1 MVTKNKKLKVLARN
15 LRKDMTLSE
24 TLLWQYLRKGQMLG
38 YRFRRQEVIGNYIV
52 DFFCRKLRLAIEIDG
67 SSHDEKYE
75 LDMKRQREIE
85 SYGITVLRFSDKEV
99 KENIESVLRG
109 IEVWIRSSTLP
120 AN

>member
-1 MVTKNKKLKVLARN
+1 
-15 LRKDMTLSE
+15 
-24 TLLWQYLRKGQMLG
+24 MLG
-38 YRFRRQEVIGNYIV
+38 YRFRRQEIIGNYIV
-52 DFFCRKLRLAIEIDG
+52 DFFCRKLKLVIEIDG

-109 IEVWIRSSTLP
+109 IEVWIKSSTLP

>member
-1 MVTKNKKLKVLARN
+1 
-15 LRKDMTLSE
+15 
-24 TLLWQYLRKGQMLG
+24 MLE
-38 YRFRRQEVIGNYIV
+38 YRFRRQEIIGNYIT
-52 DFFCRKLRLAIEIDG
+52 DFFCRKLKLAIEIDG

-99 KENIESVLRG
+99 KENIEGVLRG
-109 IEVWIRSSTLP
+109 IEGWIRTSTLL

>member
-1 MVTKNKKLKVLARN
+1 
-15 LRKDMTLSE
+15 
-24 TLLWQYLRKGQMLG
+24 MLG

-52 DFFCRKLRLAIEIDG
+52 DFFCRKLKLAIEIDG

-85 SYGITVLRFSDKEV
+85 SYGITVLRFGDKEV

-120 AN
+120 VN

>member
-1 MVTKNKKLKVLARN
+1 
-15 LRKDMTLSE
+15 
-24 TLLWQYLRKGQMLG
+24 MLG

-52 DFFCRKLRLAIEIDG
+52 DFFCQKLKLVIEIDG

-109 IEVWIRSSTLP
+109 IEVWIKSSTLP

>member
-1 MVTKNKKLKVLARN
+1 
-15 LRKDMTLSE
+15 
-24 TLLWQYLRKGQMLG
+24 MLG

-52 DFFCRKLRLAIEIDG
+52 DFFCQKLKLVIEIDG

-109 IEVWIRSSTLP
+109 IEVWIKSSTLP
-120 AN
+120 VN

>member
-1 MVTKNKKLKVLARN
+1 
-15 LRKDMTLSE
+15 
-24 TLLWQYLRKGQMLG
+24 MLG